1 MARLPANERKA
12 QLLDTAARVFAKRG
26 YAGATT
32 AELAEAAGVSE
43 PIIYRHFK
51 SKKDLFIALVDL
63 TGQDTLS
70 LWEHELA
77 SAPTPSARLERL
89 IKTNPMLAES
99 GRLRYS
105 VIIAAMA
112 EVEEPE
118 VRQALQRHLETLHAF
133 IAREVRRAQEAGVVS
148 KRFSPELSAWML
160 IEIAIGF
167 GALAGLGMS
176 KHGHDSTGT
185 AVDEVITAVMLRGG
199 IGQGPTAKHE
209 Q

>member
-89 IKTNPMLAES
+89 I
-99 GRLRYS
+99 
-105 VIIAAMA
+105 
-112 EVEEPE
+112 
-118 VRQALQRHLETLHAF
+118 
-133 IAREVRRAQEAGVVS
+133 
-148 KRFSPELSAWML
+148 
-160 IEIAIGF
+160 
-167 GALAGLGMS
+167 
-176 KHGHDSTGT
+176 
-185 AVDEVITAVMLRGG
+185 
-199 IGQGPTAKHE
+199 
-209 Q
+209 